1 MLRHR
6 FRIQL
11 RKLDLVSKILSEKLT
26 NAMNETVFQVNNIT
40 ALEKNMPF
48 ISKISTE
55 MALTEGSQSAAVVV
69 PLKQPG
75 IGFDSNQ

>member
-1 MLRHR
+1 
-6 FRIQL
+6 
-11 RKLDLVSKILSEKLT
+11 
-26 NAMNETVFQVNNIT
+26 MNETVFQVNNIT

-75 IGFDSNQ
+75 VGFDSNQ